1 MKKIILLIF
10 FIYSTTLLG
19 QQTKNRVTKTFNI
32 PKNNTVQIDTISIQ
46 PTNFK
51 IYTLNKTEIDSANYK
66 VDFAK
71 AIVIFNSEI
80 TLQHQKVIIEYT
92 LYPNFLTKTYQSFNS
107 NLIVPNANT
116 QTQLYSLTTNSNTI
130 LTKPFEELEAKGS
143 ITRGLTVGNNQ
154 NGVVNSM
161 LDLNIEGK
169 LSDNIVL
176 RASILDTNVPIQ
188 ENGNTYALNEFDR
201 VFIELIGDKWTVNAG
216 DIYLENRTTNY
227 LNFNKKVSGLA
238 VNTLFKN
245 KNSEFSFATSGAI
258 VRGKYNSI
266 QFNGSEGNQGPY
278 RIYNFNNSYVLILQ
292 GSEKIYANG
301 ILLQRGENND
311 YTIDYNTAEITFNT
325 TFPITANTRISAEYQ
340 YTDRA
345 YTRFTSYNH
354 AYYKTK
360 KLELNGYFFTEN
372 DLKNQP
378 LEQDLTNEQKEI
390 LALAGNNQS
399 EMVAP
404 SAYLDTYSED
414 KILYKKVQ
422 VGNEEIFEYSTN
434 PNEELYAV
442 AFTYVGENKGSY
454 LLQEIIATGKIY
466 YFVGN
471 NLGNYNPVNQ
481 LIAPNK
487 LQIAVVKAQF
497 NPSEKTTLKSE
508 TAFSINDQNLF
519 STIDNNQNKGIAS
532 KFDLE
537 QIIFSNKWSLKST
550 LNYDYVSENF
560 KTIERIQQVEF
571 NRDWN
576 IDTLYKAQKLVGA
589 NLILSQK
596 NTELNYNF
604 EALKL
609 DTLFTGNRHQFFG
622 KVNSKS
628 LFINFKSSVLNS
640 NSKSANTLFL
650 RNNINVK
657 YTFKNGWAGFKFN
670 QESNKRKNNLNNTYL
685 KNSHQ
690 FNEKEIY
697 IGVGDS
703 AKVFSQIGIN
713 FSATDSIQNTL
724 FKKVNNAKT
733 YYLNSKLINTNN
745 ANLDIY
751 INYRTVKNTNFN
763 NEESLN
769 AKIFYKQQ
777 LFNQFLLLS
786 TNYQTLSG
794 TLPQQDYTYIKTEPG
809 QGFYMWIDY
818 NNNQIKELNEFEIAQ
833 FPDQAEYLRVV
844 LPTVTYLPTHQNKFT
859 QTILINPQQWRSKNG
874 LKKVLSYFSNQTYL
888 ITDSKQNKI
897 PNKFNLNPFDL
908 NNENALA
915 LNYTFNNSFSFN
927 KGKKYFTTTYN
938 YIKSNIKNTT
948 TIDNLENLLHS
959 HQIQF
964 EHQISKF
971 WLLNISA
978 NSSANTTE
986 SQNFTNRNFKINSTT
1001 FNPKISYY
1009 YNTENFLSVFYELKN
1024 KENKIGDLEQLT
1036 LNNIGANANLK
1047 TNKNLLIQTE
1057 INFFNN
1063 NFRGNAIS
1071 PTAYQMLEGLQPGK
1085 NYTWSV
1091 LLQHKLNSFL
1101 NLTAN
1106 YLGRKSETSN
1116 TIHTGTIQLKAI
1128 F

>member
-19 QQTKNRVTKTFNI
+19 QQTKNSVTKTYTI
-32 PKNNTVQIDTISIQ
+32 PKNNTLQIDTVSIQ

-51 IYTLNKTEIDSANYK
+51 IYTLNNIEIDSKQYK

-80 TLQHQKVIIEYT
+80 TLQHPTIIIEYT
-92 LYPNFLTKTYQSFNS
+92 LYPNFLTKTYQSFNPK
-107 NLIVPNANT
+107 LIVPNANT
-116 QTQLYSLTTNSNTI
+116 KTQLYSLTTNNNTI
-130 LTKPFEELEAKGS
+130 FTKPFEELQASGN

-161 LDLNIEGK
+161 LDLKIEGT
-169 LSDNIVL
+169 LSENIML
-176 RASILDTNVPIQ
+176 RASILDTNIPIQ

-201 VFIELIGDKWTVNAG
+201 VFIELIGDKWTINAG
-216 DIYLENRTTNY
+216 DIYLENKSTHY
-227 LNFNKKVSGLA
+227 LNFNKKVSGIA

-245 KNSEFSFATSGAI
+245 ENSALSFTTSGAI
-258 VRGKYNSI
+258 VRGKYNTI
-266 QFNGSEGNQGPY
+266 QFNGNEGNQGPY

-325 TFPITANTRISAEYQ
+325 TFTITANTRITAEYQ

-354 AYYKTK
+354 AQFKSK
-360 KLELNGYFFTEN
+360 KLEINGYFFTEN
-372 DLKNQP
+372 DLKNQS
-378 LEQDLTNEQKEI
+378 LTQDLTNEQKEI
-390 LALAGNNQS
+390 LALAGNNKS
-399 EMVAP
+399 EMIAP
-404 SAYLDTYSED
+404 SAFLDTYSED
-414 KILYKKVQ
+414 KILYKKVRI
-422 VGNEEIFEYSTN
+422 GNEEIFEYTTN
-434 PNEELYAV
+434 SNDELYAV
-442 AFTYVGENKGSY
+442 SFSYTGENKGNY
-454 LLQEIIATGKIY
+454 LLKEIIATGKIY
-466 YFVGN
+466 YYVGN

-487 LQIAVVKAQF
+487 LQLAVVKAQF
-497 NPSEKTTLKSE
+497 NPSNKTAIKSE

-519 STIDNNQNKGIAS
+519 STIDNNQNKGIVS
-532 KFDLE
+532 KFELE
-537 QIIFSNKWSLKST
+537 QTIFSKKWTLKGAM
-550 LNYDYVSENF
+550 NYDYISENF
-560 KTIERIQQVEF
+560 KTIERIQQIEF

-589 NLILSQK
+589 NLILSKK

-609 DTLFTGNRHQFFG
+609 DTHFTGNRHQVFG
-622 KVNSKS
+622 NVNSKS
-628 LFINFKSSVLNS
+628 VFINFKSSVLNS
-640 NSKSANTLFL
+640 NSKTATTLFL
-650 RNNINVK
+650 RNTINGK
-657 YTFKNGWAGFKFN
+657 YRFKKGWAGFFFN
-670 QESNKRKNNLNNTYL
+670 NENNKIKVNYSNEFL
-685 KNSHQ
+685 KNSHK
-690 FNEKEIY
+690 FNEQEIY
-697 IGVGDS
+697 FGIGDS
-703 AKVFSQIGIN
+703 TKVFSKIGVN

-724 FKKVNNAKT
+724 FKRVNNAKT
-733 YYLNSKLINTNN
+733 YYLNSRLINANN
-745 ANLDIY
+745 ANLDVY
-751 INYRTVKNTNFN
+751 VNFRTVKNTNYN

-769 AKIFYKQQ
+769 AKLFYKQQ

-786 TNYQTLSG
+786 TNFQTLSG
-794 TLPQQDYTYIKTEPG
+794 TLPQQDYTYLKTEPG

-833 FPDQAEYLRVV
+833 FPDQAEYLRIV
-844 LPTVTYLPTHQNKFT
+844 LPTVNYLPTNQNKFT
-859 QTILINPQQWRSKNG
+859 QTLVINPQQWRSKKG
-874 LKKVLSYFSNQTYL
+874 LKKMLSFFSNSTYL
-888 ITDSKQNKI
+888 ISESKHKKI
-897 PNKFNLNPFDL
+897 PNNFNINPFNF

-915 LNYTFNNSFSFN
+915 FNYTINNSLSFN
-927 KGKKYFTTTYN
+927 KGKKFFSTTYN
-938 YIKSNIKNTT
+938 YIKTNIKNTS
-948 TIDNLENLLHS
+948 TIDNLENLLNNN
-959 HQIQF
+959 QIQF

-971 WLLNISA
+971 LLLNIVTE
-978 NSSANTTE
+978 NSTNTTE
-986 SQNFTNRNFKINSTT
+986 SQNFTNRNFKINTT
-1001 FNPKISYY
+1001 NFNPKISYY
-1009 YNTENFLSVFYELKN
+1009 YNAANFFSLFYELKN
-1024 KENKIGDLEQLT
+1024 KKNKIGNLEQLT
-1036 LNNIGANANLK
+1036 LHKIGADANIK
-1047 TNKNLLIQTE
+1047 TSKNILVKTE

-1063 NFRGNAIS
+1063 NFFGNANS

-1091 LLQHKLNSFL
+1091 LLQHKINSFL

>member
-1 MKKIILLIF
+1 MKKILLLIF
-10 FIYSTTLLG
+10 FLYTIALLG
-19 QQTKNRVTKTFNI
+19 QQTKNSVTKTFTI
-32 PKNNTVQIDTISIQ
+32 PKNNIVQIDSVSIQ

-51 IYTLNKTEIDSANYK
+51 IYTLNKTEIDSTNYK

-80 TLQHQKVIIEYT
+80 TLQHQKVIIDYT
-92 LYPNFLTKTYQSFNS
+92 LYPSFLTKTYQSLSS

-130 LTKPFEELEAKGS
+130 RTKPFDELQAKGS

-169 LSDNIVL
+169 LAENIML

-201 VFIELIGDKWTVNAG
+201 VFIELIGDKWTINAG
-216 DIYLENRTTNY
+216 DIYLENRTSHY
-227 LNFNKKVSGLA
+227 LNFNKKVSGIA
-238 VNTLFKN
+238 VNTSFKN
-245 KNSEFSFATSGAI
+245 ENSAFSFTNSGAI

-266 QFNGSEGNQGPY
+266 QFNGNEGNQGPY
-278 RIYNFNNSYVLILQ
+278 RIYNFTNSYVLILQ

-354 AYYKTK
+354 AGYKSK
-360 KLELNGYFFTEN
+360 KLEINGYFFTEN

-399 EMVAP
+399 LMVAP
-404 SAYLDTYSED
+404 SAYLDAYSDD

-422 VGNEEIFEYSTN
+422 FGNEEIFEYSTN
-434 PNEELYAV
+434 PNEELYSVSFSFA
-442 AFTYVGENKGSY
+442 GENKGSY
-454 LLQEIIATGKIY
+454 LLKEIIATGKIY
-466 YFVGN
+466 YYVGDN
-471 NLGNYNPVNQ
+471 QGNYNPVNQ

-519 STIDNNQNKGIAS
+519 STIDNNKNKGIAS
-532 KFDLE
+532 KFNLE
-537 QIIFSNKWSLKST
+537 QTIFSNKWTLKSI
-550 LNYDYVSENF
+550 LDYDYVSENF
-560 KTIERIQQVEF
+560 KTIERIQHIEF

-576 IDTLYKAQKLVGA
+576 IDTLYKEQKLVGA
-589 NLILSQK
+589 NLILSKK

-609 DTLFTGNRHQFFG
+609 DEHFTGNKHQIFG
-622 KVNSKS
+622 NVKNKS
-628 LFINFKSSVLNS
+628 LFINFNSSILNS
-640 NSKSANTLFL
+640 NSKTASTIFL
-650 RNNINVK
+650 RNNINAK
-657 YTFKNGWAGFKFN
+657 YTFKKGWTGFFFN
-670 QESNKRKNNLNNTYL
+670 QESNKRKNNLNSTYL

-690 FNEKEIY
+690 FNEKEFYFGIGDSTKVFGQ
-697 IGVGDS
+697 IGV
-703 AKVFSQIGIN
+703 N

-724 FKKVNNAKT
+724 FEKVNKAKT
-733 YYLNSKLINTNN
+733 YYLNSKLINNNN
-745 ANLDIY
+745 ANLDVY
-751 INYRTVKNTNFN
+751 INYRTVKNTNYN

-769 AKIFYKQQ
+769 SKLFYKQQ

-794 TLPQQDYTYIKTEPG
+794 ALPQQDYTYVKTDPG

-888 ITDSKQNKI
+888 ITDSKQNKK
-897 PNKFNLNPFDL
+897 PNRFNFNPFDL
-908 NNENALA
+908 NNNALA
-915 LNYTFNNSFSFN
+915 FNYSFNNSFSFN
-927 KGKKYFTTTYN
+927 KGKKHFSTTYS
-938 YIKSNIKNTT
+938 YIKSNTKNTT
-948 TIDNLENLLHS
+948 AIDNLENLLS
-959 HQIQF
+959 SRQIQF
-964 EHQISKF
+964 EHQLNKF
-971 WLLNISA
+971 WLINLSA
-978 NSSANTTE
+978 NNSTNYTE
-986 SQNFTNRNFKINSTT
+986 SQNFTNRNYKINTNA
-1001 FNPKISYY
+1001 FNPKVSYY
-1009 YNTENFLSVFYELKN
+1009 YNADNFLSVFYELKN
-1024 KENKIGDLEQLT
+1024 KKNKIGNLEQLT

-1063 NFRGNAIS
+1063 KFRGNAIS

-1116 TIHTGTIQLKAI
+1116 TVHTGTIQLKAI